1 MTLRQMF
8 HDDWKCNYVK
18 LKVLEVGTAQKGV
31 PLQSH
36 TFVYN
41 RWITNKAGKVC
52 INYKVKRIGVKC
64 LRHQTFLLTSG
75 V

>member
-18 LKVLEVGTAQKGV
+18 LKVLEVGIAQKGV

-52 INYKVKRIGVKC
+52 IN
-64 LRHQTFLLTSG
+64 
-75 V
+75 